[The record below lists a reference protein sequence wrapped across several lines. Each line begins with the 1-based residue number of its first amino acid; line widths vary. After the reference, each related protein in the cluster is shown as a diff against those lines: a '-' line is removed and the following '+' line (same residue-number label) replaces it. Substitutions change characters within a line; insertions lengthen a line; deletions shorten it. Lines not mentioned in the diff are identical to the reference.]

1 MAKEKKQKK
10 KGGGIGQTFKEN
22 KVLFICLIAFIIVAL
37 IISFRLNGGV
47 VRHETIKEMM
57 KDAVLHEENKI
68 WLFGIFQVN
77 PGLIS
82 AMITSCV
89 LIVIA
94 VLCRIFIIPKF
105 SIDHPGKGQIILETW
120 VGFFSNLAKKNSP
133 HCHHLIGAYVFT
145 AGSYIFISTMMEL
158 IGLQGVTTEGYSIT
172 LPAALSD
179 INGAIMLG
187 VLSYFVILAGGIIK
201 NGGRGAGS
209 VLKDFS
215 LMISMSFRL
224 FGAMLSGVLVTELV
238 YYTIMLS
245 IALPVI
251 VAVLFTCIHALVQTY
266 VLCMLTTFFF
276 GEATHPH
283 EKKPKKKKQKKNKNI
298 EEITE
303 AADAAGTDAIAETNA
318 MQEVG

>member
-1 MAKEKKQKK
+1 MARDKKKKKEKKESA
-10 KGGGIGQTFKEN
+10 ILTTIKEN
-22 KVLFICLIAFIIVAL
+22 KILFICLIIFIVVATIL
-37 IISFRLNGGV
+37 SIKLNGGV

-57 KDAVLHEENKI
+57 KDAVLHEVNKVS
-68 WLFGIFQVN
+68 LFGIFEVN
-77 PGLIS
+77 PGFIS
-82 AMITSCV
+82 AMVTSGI

-94 VLCRIFIIPKF
+94 VLCRIFVIPKF
-105 SIDHPGKGQIILETW
+105 SITKPGKAQIIIETW
-120 VGFFSNLAKKNSP
+120 VGFFTNLAKTNSP
-133 HCHHLIGAYVFT
+133 HCHYMIGAYVFT
-145 AGSYIFISTMMEL
+145 AGSFIFFSTLLEL
-158 IGLQGVTTEGYSIT
+158 FGLQAVTTEGFSIT

-201 NGGRGAGS
+201 NKAKGAGS

-238 YYTIMLS
+238 YYTITLS
-245 IALPVI
+245 FVLPVF
-251 VAVLFTCIHALVQTY
+251 VAVLFTAIHALVQTY

-283 EKKPKKKKQKKNKNI
+283 EKKPKKKKVRKKKKT
-298 EEITE
+298 EALETEITE
-303 AADAAGTDAIAETNA
+303 TETNETNV

>member
-1 MAKEKKQKK
+1 MAKDKKKKKEKKES
-10 KGGGIGQTFKEN
+10 GIVTTLKEN
-22 KVLFICLIAFIIVAL
+22 KILFICLIVFIVVATIL
-37 IISFRLNGGV
+37 SIKLNVNV

-57 KDAVLHEENKI
+57 KDAVLHEVNKVS
-68 WLFGIFQVN
+68 LFGIFEVN

-82 AMITSCV
+82 GMITSGI

-94 VLCRIFIIPKF
+94 VICRIFVIPKF
-105 SIDHPGKGQIILETW
+105 SITKPGKAQIIIETW
-120 VGFFSNLAKKNSP
+120 IGFFTGLAEKNSP
-133 HCHHLIGAYVFT
+133 HCSYMIGAYVFT
-145 AGSYIFISTMMEL
+145 AGSYIFISTLLEL
-158 IGLQGVTTEGYSIT
+158 FGLQAVTTTGHSIT

-201 NGGRGAGS
+201 NKASGAGS

-238 YYTIMLS
+238 YYTITLS
-245 IALPVI
+245 FVLPVF
-251 VAVLFTCIHALVQTY
+251 VAVLFTAIHALVQTY

-283 EKKPKKKKQKKNKNI
+283 EKKPKKKKVKKKKIKEI
-298 EEITE
+298 EENEII
-303 AADAAGTDAIAETNA
+303 ADSTETNV